1 MRQSIGEN
9 SLMAD
14 ADGTLWVYSTREEH
28 ICRYIVGGRCVRE
41 MVNLPQTSGASQN
54 NAIRDMM
61 DDKRGN
67 IWIATDHKGLFVYDK
82 KTGQITT
89 MRHERERLLS
99 LASDNVTC
107 MTTDR
112 DGTI

>member
-1 MRQSIGEN
+1 
-9 SLMAD
+9 
-14 ADGTLWVYSTREEH
+14 
-28 ICRYIVGGRCVRE
+28 
-41 MVNLPQTSGASQN
+41 
-54 NAIRDMM
+54 MM

-112 DGTI
+112 DGTIWVGHLKTGLSYTSAANNIMQAHAPLCGDIRHGG